1 MKITI
6 NIPQEDIPDKQGIIW
21 VDLHF
26 IDGQV
31 CECDYPFEVGQTG
44 QVIAKVDVA
53 KVDVLTEV
61 LRKTREL
68 MLESIME
75 EFGKIELIHKEIS
88 EYPAPVI
95 PKREA
100 LEIIN
105 RAMKGSKG

>member
-44 QVIAKVDVA
+44 QVMTK
-53 KVDVLTEV
+53 KEEKLTEV

-75 EFGKIELIHKEIS
+75 ESGKIELIHKDIA

-95 PKREA
+95 PKREV

-105 RAMKGSKG
+105 KAMKGSKG